1 MSQSVQL
8 PRIALF
14 SDSRA
19 LLYVQNEQQKKSQ
32 AENTQ
37 MSNEGYPEML
47 ARKSFFLVYFRVKV
61 CTNHISHLPFFKL
74 I

>member
-1 MSQSVQL
+1 MQYSLEHCGMYTYRMNSK
-8 PRIALF
+8 
-14 SDSRA
+14 
-19 LLYVQNEQQKKSQ
+19 KKSQ